1 MVLKIATFNI
11 TGVQQE
17 SRRRQILRLL
27 NDKNVDIACLQEV
40 KFNECPILESS
51 FKLIT
56 NLGPRKRGTAVLIR
70 RNISIKRTLIEPEG
84 RLLSVDLNG
93 LTVICVYAPS
103 GETNKPQRDE
113 FFQSTIPAYTSLTKN
128 PIILLGDFNAV
139 ESHGERRS
147 TSTRTRQRLTNV
159 IALQNMSAGLDLV
172 DVWRSLRPNEQGF
185 TFHSPRSFSRIDRIY
200 SSRQLN
206 FTDIEIARLAIGDHD
221 PLIASLS
228 YDCEANNRRNTS
240 FLWKLNT
247 AILSEE
253 RYARVVSNFIEKASK
268 HPAREKDVGHWWEQ
282 VFKPGLKRETIQYC
296 KTRAWLQRNTR
307 EFLQDC
313 LSEVINATKFEPT
326 KYYELKRKF
335 REWEAETLKGGGIR
349 SRLPISDGEESS
361 IFHINKAKN
370 RRIKSHI
377 QELKTTCSNTAV
389 IREEDINKEIIA
401 HFERVFKNHP
411 PPNTSFENGFL
422 DGVKNKYRIVDK
434 HSHADKQSMTSNPLR
449 CQDTNKSNSSNDSAC
464 LDPLVKRF
472 ESAEFKAV
480 FDKLKR
486 NKAPGLDGI
495 PYEFY
500 IQFWDLLDKHFI
512 AMMKQVLNNGSVL
525 PSQGTAAVRLVPKTE
540 SPQFLAD
547 YRPIALLNCDYKII
561 ASLLASRLRNT
572 LSSTINEHQKGGV
585 PGRYIFDNLS
595 IFRDIIEMT
604 NKRAEKKVKH
614 WREHGAAIL
623 GFDFE
628 KAYDLVNRDILW
640 HVMKTMGYPDKF
652 ITWLK
657 ALYKIA
663 RLCPLNGE
671 SIVGT
676 INDVQSVRQGCPLSV
691 HLFAIYIEPLLVKL
705 TENLKGIDL
714 FGHKVALRAF
724 VDDLTVFAS
733 SDDDIT
739 RSCEIIDGFCKWTN
753 AKLNKTKSKA
763 LGLGDWS
770 WEAQIKNQAEK
781 RPVKSWPVSWLEP
794 VPSLRLLGINF
805 SSSIFE
811 TTEREWKSMVD
822 KIKRVC
828 DSNKNRRFSLSG
840 KVTFIKTFALSL
852 SVHLAHT
859 LPCPDKLADSVRKA
873 ISMFI
878 WSYRREKPTLGS
890 SRRLPHQGGLGIPH
904 PQLFYKS
911 LFTNTLYKLFIGR
924 EGPERASLRYWL
936 AFQLRHQIPGWH
948 HGAPFA
954 YDDLPFYIK
963 ITIPTIRDFLARG
976 LITPQSALPHRITY
990 HALLKEC
997 FEPGRT
1003 EKQRPNFNW
1012 QRSWKWVSSIKGKN
1026 RDTVFLLYHN
1036 LLPTQARLKR
1046 HGATANALCPFCK
1059 RYEETDVHLML
1070 QCPKKWKQLKWL
1082 KDKLRLYECKSST
1095 KVAFFGDFGSCPN
1108 NKTIGKVMESYIV
1121 TIWESRTNNEIQPV
1135 SELDN
1140 LFESLMR
1147 K

>member
-1 MVLKIATFNI
+1 MVLKLATFNI
-11 TGVQQE
+11 TGVQLE
-17 SRRRQILRLL
+17 SRLCQISRFLKQ
-27 NDKNVDIACLQEV
+27 KNIDIACFQEV
-40 KFNECPILESS
+40 KFKKCPLLESS
-51 FKLIT
+51 FNIIV
-56 NLGPRKRGTAVLIR
+56 NLGPRKRGTAVLVKK
-70 RNISIKRTLIEPEG
+70 NIVVEKTLIEPEG
-84 RLLSVDLNG
+84 RLISIDING
-93 LTVICVYAPS
+93 LTIICVYAPS

-113 FFQSTIPAYTSLTKN
+113 FFERTIPAYAALSRN
-128 PIILLGDFNAV
+128 PIVLLGDFNAV
-139 ESHGERRS
+139 ENFNERRS
-147 TSTRTRQRLTNV
+147 TGRTRRRHKNLK
-159 IALQNMSAGLDLV
+159 ALQELSAGLDLV
-172 DVWRSLRPNEQGF
+172 DIWRSLRPNEQGF
-185 TFHSPRSFSRIDRIY
+185 TFHSSRSLSRIDRIY

-206 FTDIEIARLAIGDHD
+206 FTDIEIERLTIGDHD

-228 YDCEANNRRNTS
+228 YERETRNHRNAS
-240 FLWKLNT
+240 CLWKMNT
-247 AILSEE
+247 AILSED
-253 RYARVVSNFIEKASK
+253 RYARTVSSFLTKAIQ
-268 HPAREKDVGHWWEQ
+268 HPAREKDVGYWWER
-282 VFKPGLKRETIQYC
+282 VFKPGLRRATIQYC
-296 KTRAWLQRNTR
+296 KTRAWLQKNTR

-313 LSEVINATKFEPT
+313 LSEVINADKFEPI

-335 REWEAETLKGGGIR
+335 REWEAETLKGYGIR
-349 SRLPISDGEESS
+349 SRLPINDEEESG
-361 IFHINKAKN
+361 IFHVSKAKDRGKKSLIKKLTTTGSN
-370 RRIKSHI
+370 RAI
-377 QELKTTCSNTAV
+377 TC
-389 IREEDINKEIIA
+389 EYDINTEIIA
-401 HFERVFKNHP
+401 HFERVFKNP
-411 PPNTSFENGFL
+411 SPPNTSFESGFL
-422 DGVKNKYRIVDK
+422 DGVKNAYKTVNK
-434 HSHADKQSMTSNPLR
+434 HPHADKQPL
-449 CQDTNKSNSSNDSAC
+449 TNKHPNCQNSTEADGSCDNARI
-464 LDPLVKRF
+464 DPLLKRF
-472 ESAEFKAV
+472 ESIEFKAV

-500 IQFWDLLDKHFI
+500 IQYWDLLDKHFI
-512 AMMKQVLNNGSVL
+512 AMAEHVLENESLL
-525 PSQGTAAVRLVPKTE
+525 PSQGTAAVRLVPKKE
-540 SPQFLAD
+540 SPQILAD

-572 LSSTINEHQKGGV
+572 LSSTIKEHQKGGV

-595 IFRDIIEMT
+595 VFRDIIEMT
-604 NKRAEKKVKH
+604 SKRAEKKVKY

-628 KAYDLVNRDILW
+628 KAFDLVNRDILW
-640 HVMKTMGYPDKF
+640 QIMKTMGYPDKF

-691 HLFAIYIEPLLVKL
+691 HLFAIYIEPLLIKL
-705 TENLKGIDL
+705 AENLKGIDL
-714 FGHKVALRAF
+714 CGHKVALRAF
-724 VDDLTVFAS
+724 VDDLTVIAS
-733 SDDDIT
+733 SDHDIT
-739 RSCEIIDGFCKWTN
+739 RSCEIIDEFCKWTN

-770 WEAQIKNQAEK
+770 WEAQNKNQADK
-781 RPVKSWPVSWLEP
+781 RPVKCWPVSWLEP

-805 SSSIFE
+805 SASVSE
-811 TTEREWKSMVD
+811 TTEREWKLMVE

-828 DSNKNRRFSLSG
+828 DSNKSRRFSLFG
-840 KVTFIKTFALSL
+840 KVIFIKTFALSL
-852 SVHLAHT
+852 SVHLAHV
-859 LPCPDKLADSVRKA
+859 LPCPDKLADAVRKA

-911 LFTNTLYKLFIGR
+911 LFTNTLYKLFIGH

-954 YDDLPFYIK
+954 YDDLPFYIRT
-963 ITIPTIRDFLARG
+963 TIPTIREFLAKG
-976 LITPQSALPHRITY
+976 LITPQLAMPHRIAYRT
-990 HALLKEC
+990 LLTEC

-1003 EKQRPNFNW
+1003 EKLRPSYNW
-1012 QRSWKWVSSIKGKN
+1012 QCSWKWVSSIKGKN
-1026 RDTVFLLYHN
+1026 RDTIFLLYHN

-1046 HGATANALCPFCK
+1046 TRASTNALCPLCK

-1070 QCPKKWKQLKWL
+1070 HCGKKWKQLKWL
-1082 KDKLRLYECKSST
+1082 KEKLRLYKCNKPM
-1095 KVAFFGDFGSCPN
+1095 KVALYGDFGSCRN
-1108 NKTIGKVMESYIV
+1108 AKTIGKLMEAYIV
-1121 TIWESRTNNEIQPV
+1121 AIWEARTHAEVPPV

-1140 LFESLMR
+1140 LFESLLG